1 MPVCASFKVFVE
13 RVWVPSLG
21 SASCSRHPADPTPLG
36 YRMATPTSDQ
46 TPPIAPQNP
55 TARGQRDVTISFNT
69 RSVRRSG
76 IVVLLLVAA
85 FLLALWLFSVTSHFL
100 FLILMAWLI
109 AIALEPGIRAL
120 IARGRSRGVSAA
132 IVGGGA
138 VLVIIV
144 LAAVFGGLFFTQIA
158 QFVDSIP
165 TIENSIITWANQHLG
180 TKLDPNSVASSLQL
194 DPAHISSWAGSLSGG
209 VFGVVES
216 MSSVL
221 FDLLTIMVFASY
233 FAADGPRF
241 LRTIAATMPPRAQL
255 VFVNVS
261 TITTEKT
268 GGYVVSKI
276 ILAGLSAF
284 FHGIFFFAIGVPYW
298 LPFALFVGIT
308 AQFIPLVGTYLGI
321 ILPVLATV
329 FTDPWKAVAIIVFAT
344 IYQQIESYIFT
355 PRVSKKTMD
364 VNPAIALAAVF
375 VGAAIWGPVGAL
387 IGIPLAA
394 AGVAILDSYKTS
406 YDLVPEVD
414 SAIATDGVG

>member
-1 MPVCASFKVFVE
+1 MTTSPPD
-13 RVWVPSLG
+13 RIPSITEQL
-21 SASCSRHPADPTPLG
+21 T
-36 YRMATPTSDQ
+36 
-46 TPPIAPQNP
+46 
-55 TARGQRDVTISFNT
+55 TAAEAREVTISFNP

-76 IVVLLLVAA
+76 IILMLLGAA

-109 AIALEPGIRAL
+109 AIALEPGIRTLVAH
-120 IARGRSRGVSAA
+120 GRSRGVAAA
-132 IVGGGA
+132 ITGGSAVLIVA
-138 VLVIIV
+138 VLV
-144 LAAVFGGLFFTQIA
+144 AVFGQLFFTQIS
-158 QFVDSIP
+158 QFVSSIP
-165 TIENSIITWANQHLG
+165 EIESSLIKWSNEHFG
-180 TKLDPNSVASSLQL
+180 TSLDPNTIASSLQL
-194 DPAHISSWAGSLSGG
+194 DAAHISSWASSLSGG
-209 VFGVVES
+209 VLGFVGS
-216 MSSVL
+216 LSSVL
-221 FDLLTIMVFASY
+221 FDLLTILVFAMY

-241 LRTIAATMPPRAQL
+241 LRAIASGMPPRAQR
-255 VFVNVS
+255 VFINVS

-276 ILAGLSAF
+276 ILAGLSSF

-308 AQFIPLVGTYLGI
+308 AQFIPMIGTYLGI

-329 FTDPWKAVAIIVFAT
+329 FTDLWKAIAIIIFAT

-394 AGVAILDSYKTS
+394 AGVAILDSYKKS

-414 SAIATDGVG
+414 SATTAADSSLDDEPDTALPRATGGDSGAP